1 MLDML
6 LSLLKGLPASVGI
19 TLGAFVLGMVLGVP
33 LVLMRRAKFWMLRLV
48 ARAYVDVVRGVP
60 PIVWLFILFFGIG
73 SGSFKLSGM
82 AAAILCFGIVSA
94 AYISEIY
101 RGGFM
106 AVAKGQE
113 EAVKALGMTGID
125 GLRFV
130 IAPQVLRVSIPALAT
145 FLVSMLKDTAVASTV
160 GVRDIMMFAGQEAQ
174 AAGGGFMPF
183 VLAGVLYIGLSIPV
197 AWFARVMDKKL
208 RAKVSK

>member
-1 MLDML
+1 MMEML

-19 TLGAFVLGMVLGVP
+19 TLGAFVIGMILGVP
-33 LVLMRRAKFWMLRLV
+33 LVLMRRAAHWLPRLV
-48 ARAYVDVVRGVP
+48 ARCYVDIVRGVP

-82 AAAILCFGIVSA
+82 AAAILCFGIISA

-106 AVAKGQE
+106 AVAKGQG
-113 EAVKALGMTGID
+113 EAVKALGMTEVD
-125 GLRFV
+125 GLRYV
-130 IAPQVLRVSIPALAT
+130 IAPQVLRVSIPSLAT

-174 AAGGGFMPF
+174 GAGGGFMPF
-183 VLAGVLYIGLSIPV
+183 VLAGVIYIALSVPV
-197 AWFARVMDKKL
+197 AWFARVMDKNL